1 MMVEIYAGPG
11 SLRAVVSG
19 EFSMD
24 EAKRTFLEI
33 LDAVAHHR
41 AGKVLVDGRELKGE
55 PKTIER
61 FLYGSF
67 AAHAVATHPKG
78 GPPRASQFA
87 YLLREPI
94 FEPQRFGETVA
105 VNRGMWV
112 RSLGNPDEALEWL
125 GWGAADQTPQA
136 RRESSRSAALDRL

>member
-1 MMVEIYAGPG
+1 MTLEINAGPG

-19 EFSMD
+19 EFSMA

-33 LDAVAHHR
+33 LDAVARHR
-41 AGKVLVDGRELKGE
+41 AEKVFIDGRELKGE

-67 AAHAVATHPKG
+67 AAHAVTTHPKRA
-78 GPPRASQFA
+78 PRASQFA
-87 YLLREPI
+87 YILREPV
-94 FEPQRFGETVA
+94 FDPQRFGETVA

-112 RSLGNPDEALEWL
+112 RSFDNPDDAFEWL
-125 GWGAADQTPQA
+125 WWGAGGQAPEGQT
-136 RRESSRSAALDRL
+136 